1 MELLRRPWLFGC
13 WSSSSRLSCF
23 LSSCWRIL
31 LNWLK
36 AALSLKIKSIWWDCK
51 KSVLKFTIFG
61 FKLRGLEL
69 EVGGLIHISLLDY
82 KELVRMHAIIF
93 NNIKKWFKSG
103 IHKSGIRTSEIR
115 TSGIRTSGIITSG
128 IRNSG
133 VRTSGVRKSEIRK
146 SRIRISGIH
155 ISGIRNFGIHKSELR
170 KSGIRK
176 NHKKSQ
182 LNFLKWSKK

>member
-82 KELVRMHAIIF
+82 KEWVRMHAMF
-93 NNIKKWFKSG
+93 FSNLKKWFKSG
-103 IHKSGIRTSEIR
+103 IHKSGIRTSGIRTSGLR
-115 TSGIRTSGIITSG
+115 TSGIRTSGL
-128 IRNSG
+128 
-133 VRTSGVRKSEIRK
+133 RKSELRK
-146 SRIRISGIH
+146 SRICKSGLRKSRI
-155 ISGIRNFGIHKSELR
+155 R

-176 NHKKSQ
+176 NHKDPN
-182 LNFLKWSKK
+182 LTF